1 MIPYTSTPEVWRI
14 SVGPLLGKDP
24 IREHDVTIHGYGARI
39 IFRDEML
46 HSFSCN
52 FPNCSLASVFYK
64 RRMGCEKSVVA
75 CSRVVALD
83 RNGT

>member
-1 MIPYTSTPEVWRI
+1 MIPYTSTPEVWHI
-14 SVGPLLGKDP
+14 SVGPWLRKDP
-24 IREHDVTIHGYGARI
+24 IREHDVKIHGYGARI

-52 FPNCSLASVFYK
+52 SSNCSLASVFYK
-64 RRMGCEKSVVA
+64 RRMGCESFVVA